1 MASQPEV
8 GLVADQ
14 TGPGSA
20 LQHQSGVALLMV
32 LLAMALVTLIAAGM
46 APRQELRIFKAGHYL
61 AQQQGYSIALGAEA
75 FARRILL
82 RDYEDDEENNA
93 MVDSLDEIW
102 ASNSAVLPVE
112 SSEGGDVR
120 VIAVAEVQIDG
131 LGGRINLNDLVRAG
145 EAVDPVTR
153 DRLTALLELLEITS
167 FRVDAL
173 IDWIDANDQTI
184 SAYGAEDGQYL
195 VAEPAYRAANQF
207 FTSVSELRLIEGM
220 TEEAYRALLPHVTAV
235 PVSGAGINVNTA
247 TAEVIASLHNE
258 LTLAQASAVVEKR
271 TEEPFSTV
279 QDFLAL
285 PEFAGLGLKAS
296 GLGVNTR
303 FFEVISRIT
312 YDNRVVNLV
321 SAVYRGPEGEVQTL
335 ARDTGQ
341 KNRITKEPVSVP
353 E

>member
-1 MASQPEV
+1 MSRPEV

-14 TGPGSA
+14 TNPRLP
-20 LQHQSGVALLMV
+20 LQDQSGVALLMV

-75 FARRILL
+75 FAKRILV
-82 RDYEDDEENNA
+82 RDYEDDKEDNS

-102 ASNSAVLPVE
+102 AANSAVLPVE
-112 SSEGGDVR
+112 SGAEGDVR

-153 DRLTALLELLEITS
+153 DRMTALLDVLEITG

-173 IDWIDANDQTI
+173 VDWIDANDETV

-195 VAEPAYRAANQF
+195 VTEPAYRAANQF

-220 TEEAYRALLPHVTAV
+220 TEEAYRALLPNVAAL
-235 PVSGAGINVNTA
+235 PVAGAGINVNTA
-247 TAEVIASLHNE
+247 PAEVIASLHEE
-258 LTLAQASAVVEKR
+258 LTLAQANAVVEKR
-271 TEEPFSTV
+271 AEESFSTV

-285 PEFAGLGLKAS
+285 PEFAGLGLKS
-296 GLGVNTR
+296 PGLRVNTR
-303 FFEVISRIT
+303 FFEVVSRIT

-321 SAVYRGPEGEVQTL
+321 STVYRDPEGKVQTL
-335 ARDTGQ
+335 RRDTGQ